1 MATQKKRKSNYNY
14 DSFGNLKKVT
24 LEDDTLITYTVDGL
38 NRRVSRLV
46 NGTDTQTYLYNSQL
60 NLVRVRDVNGYV
72 KDFAYGSKRHV
83 PDLMRYDSNDYRI
96 ITDHLGSVREVWD
109 SCGNIVQEMRYD
121 AYGKVIYDSNPGFQP
136 FGFAG
141 GLYDH
146 KTGLVRFGARD
157 YDSVTGRWLSK
168 DPILFEGGDTNL
180 YGFAINDPINFIDPE
195 GEAVVVAGIAL
206 VGAGAAVGI
215 AIYRYTTDPYFRLD
229 IDSTIDK
236 WLNPPKPYDP
246 RGTPRFPDRRQ
257 RPKYACY

>member
-1 MATQKKRKSNYNY
+1 M
-14 DSFGNLKKVT
+14 
-24 LEDDTLITYTVDGL
+24 DGL

-72 KDFAYGSKRHV
+72 KDFAYGSKKHV
-83 PDLMRYDSNDYRI
+83 PDLMRYDSKDYRI

-109 SCGNIVQEMRYD
+109 SRGNIVQEMRYD

-157 YDSVTGRWLSK
+157 YDGMTGRWLSK
-168 DPILFEGGDTNL
+168 DPILFAGADTNL
-180 YGFAINDPINFIDPE
+180 YAYAFSDPINFIDPTGQE
-195 GEAVVVAGIAL
+195 GLCIRFYFSGLWLCIDNKDGSGIW
-206 VGAGAAVGI
+206 
-215 AIYRYTTDPYFRLD
+215 RE
-229 IDSTIDK
+229 
-236 WLNPPKPYDP
+236 NPPNQNCYFLCPEDDIRENPPWMPFPKGDWEMTPP
-246 RGTPRFPDRRQ
+246 LGTPRPPEDITPPQTPPIPD
-257 RPKYACY
+257 PTPPGNDC